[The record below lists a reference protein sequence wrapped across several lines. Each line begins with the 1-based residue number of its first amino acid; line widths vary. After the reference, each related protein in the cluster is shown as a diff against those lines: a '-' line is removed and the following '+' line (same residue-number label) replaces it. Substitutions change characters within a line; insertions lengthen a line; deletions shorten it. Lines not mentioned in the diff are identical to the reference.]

1 MIESGQKQQ
10 KRSGSNVL
18 KKSGKRIIG
27 IVLTAALA
35 SGVILPCEATV
46 SAAGGDNLSR
56 YYTTNAA

>member
-1 MIESGQKQQ
+1 M
-10 KRSGSNVL
+10 L